1 MSQLREVIS
10 PTEPVVWIFQP
21 AMRREPV
28 ERMILL
34 GPRLGLVSEAN
45 IGYTER
51 GVGTV
56 KPLRRKGAQRVQET

>member
-1 MSQLREVIS
+1 LDL
-10 PTEPVVWIFQP
+10 P
-21 AMRREPV
+21 AAERRETV

-34 GPRLGLVSEAN
+34 GPGLGLVSEAN